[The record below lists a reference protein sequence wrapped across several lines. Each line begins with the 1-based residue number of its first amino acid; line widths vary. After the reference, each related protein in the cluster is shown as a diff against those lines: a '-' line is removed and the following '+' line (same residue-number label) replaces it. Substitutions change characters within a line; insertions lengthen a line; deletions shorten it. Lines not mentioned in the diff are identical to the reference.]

1 MYTRTFTRQ
10 LKMFVFLTIFSS
22 FIPASVMAMGPTVSA
37 PVKDEIKGLILEF
50 HEAAT
55 NADVDFMDEIFSNDP
70 EVLLIGTDPAEVIVG
85 HAAIVQFWSDLF
97 QALRDL
103 GYPNNGGLPTVSSG
117 AAIQVNHM
125 NSVAWA
131 VDFPTWQFRNGDVP
145 FRVTFV
151 FHRKRGEWKIIQIH
165 FSIGVPNADLPI

>member
-10 LKMFVFLTIFSS
+10 LRMFVFLTIFSS

-37 PVKDEIKGLILEF
+37 TAKDEIKGLILEF

-103 GYPNNGGLPTVSSG
+103 GYPNNGGLP
-117 AAIQVNHM
+117 
-125 NSVAWA
+125 
-131 VDFPTWQFRNGDVP
+131 
-145 FRVTFV
+145 
-151 FHRKRGEWKIIQIH
+151 
-165 FSIGVPNADLPI
+165 